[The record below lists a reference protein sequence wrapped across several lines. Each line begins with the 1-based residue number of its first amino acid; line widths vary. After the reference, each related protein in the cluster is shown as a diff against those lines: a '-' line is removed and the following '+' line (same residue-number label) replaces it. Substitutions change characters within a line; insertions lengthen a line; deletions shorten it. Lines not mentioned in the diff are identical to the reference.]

1 MTASFT
7 LIVTGANG
15 FVGRGLLRSIAT
27 QMPDLPII
35 ALVRDRA
42 ACKEILELPL
52 NLTLRC
58 GSLEQLPPDFLP
70 QTPHVLV
77 HLAVKQIDRD
87 CSGFEKDNVDGTKN
101 LLAQVSDR
109 TLGIIYNSS
118 LSVYGE
124 DPQRGIEESMPLNP
138 QTALARSRAAS
149 ELLIAASMKEIHR
162 WALFLRPRFVLGDG
176 DRFVLPGLLKLCSQR
191 IGIGNGE
198 QRFSIIDVDDYGAIF
213 LRLAVRIAQNG
224 NYSLQQAL
232 NVGYRQPVSFTEV
245 FEALRERYPLSDPV
259 IRIPTPLW
267 LIRSCQR
274 VPKLQSLAAKL
285 SLIGCDRYANTSK
298 LAALVG
304 EDIVNRSPSIALKR
318 AVNKL
323 RST

>member
-1 MTASFT
+1 MTAAFT

-15 FVGRGLLRSIAT
+15 FVGRALLRSIAS

-35 ALVRDRA
+35 ALVSDRS

-58 GSLEQLPPDFLP
+58 GNLERLPPDFLP

-87 CSGFEKDNVDGTKN
+87 GSGFDKVNIDGTKS
-101 LLAQVSDR
+101 LLVQVNDR
-109 TLGIIYNSS
+109 TLGTIYNSS

-124 DPQRGIEESMPLNP
+124 DPQRGVEESMPLNP

-149 ELLIAASMKEIHR
+149 ELLVAESMKKSHR
-162 WALFLRPRFVLGDG
+162 WALLLRPRFVLGEG
-176 DRFVLPGLLKLCSQR
+176 DRFVLPGLLKLSSQR
-191 IGIGNGE
+191 IGIGNGQ
-198 QRFSIIDVDDYGAIF
+198 QRFSIIDVDDYGTIL
-213 LRLAVRIAQNG
+213 LRLAVNMAQNG
-224 NYSLQQAL
+224 KYPQQQAL
-232 NVGYRQPVSFTEV
+232 NVGYRQPVSFTELID
-245 FEALRERYPLSDPV
+245 ALRERYIISDPLV
-259 IRIPTPLW
+259 KIATPLW

-274 VPKLQSLAAKL
+274 VPKLQALAAKL
-285 SLIGCDRYANTSK
+285 SLIGCDRYADSSK
-298 LAALVG
+298 LAAIVG

-318 AVNKL
+318 AVTAL
-323 RST
+323 ES